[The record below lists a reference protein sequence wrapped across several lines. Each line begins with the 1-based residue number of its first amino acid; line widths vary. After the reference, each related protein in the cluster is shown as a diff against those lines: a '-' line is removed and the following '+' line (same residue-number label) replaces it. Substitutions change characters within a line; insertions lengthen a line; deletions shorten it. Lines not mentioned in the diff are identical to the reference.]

1 MNPKRLISSLA
12 AKPFVILTGNSGA
25 GKTRIAEYFAHWLGG
40 GMRHEVVPVGAGWT
54 DNRNILGFVNFLRKS
69 GEGDE
74 ALPLYHSTKALDLI
88 LKAHDDENKN
98 PYFLILDEMNLSH
111 VERYFSD
118 VLSAMES
125 KVGELPLHQ
134 EGDDQTDLPTA
145 VGEPG
150 RIPRTLKLP
159 ENLFI
164 IGTVNVDETTYMFS
178 PKVLDRA
185 NVLEFRIDDDAVNL
199 YFKNRDSGA
208 APIGFA
214 PKGFG
219 KAFLELSKKVRSGET
234 KDFGKLGDVDEVQ
247 NGIMDAF
254 KIMAEDRMEFGF
266 RTIKEILAYHAADY
280 ALTEDKSA
288 WKWQKA
294 FDQQLLQKIMPKLH
308 GSKRKIESLLIS
320 LARFCE
326 TGEVPAAGSDIP
338 ENLKSNPVKPIGEP
352 VYRMSYAKL
361 VEMIDAVRRD
371 QFVSYIH

>member
-1 MNPKRLISSLA
+1 MNPRRLLSSLV
-12 AKPFVILTGNSGA
+12 AKPFVILTGNSGT
-25 GKTRIAEYFAHWLGG
+25 GKTRIAEYFAQWLGDG
-40 GMRHEVVPVGAGWT
+40 IRHEVVPVGAGWT

-69 GEGDE
+69 GDEDE
-74 ALPLYHSTKALDLI
+74 ALPLYQTTAVLELFLKALD
-88 LKAHDDENKN
+88 DSKN

-111 VERYFSD
+111 VERYFAD

-125 KVGELPLHQ
+125 KEGALPLHQ
-134 EGDDQTDLPTA
+134 EGEELTELSTA
-145 VGEPG
+145 IGEPG
-150 RIPRTLKLP
+150 RIPRSLKLP

-185 NVLEFRIDDDAVNL
+185 NVLEFRIDSDAVDF
-199 YFKNRDSGA
+199 YFKNRDADA
-208 APIGFA
+208 ASIGFA
-214 PKGFG
+214 PRGFG

-234 KDFGKLGDVDEVQ
+234 KDFGKPGDVDEVQ
-247 NGIMDAF
+247 KAIKDAF
-254 KIMAEDRMEFGF
+254 KIMAEARMEFGF

-280 ALTEDKSA
+280 ALTEKKGE
-288 WKWQKA
+288 WKWQDV

-308 GSKRKIESLLIS
+308 GSKRKIEALLLS

-326 TGEVPAAGSDIP
+326 TGKVPDAGSDIL
-338 ENLKSNPVKPIGEP
+338 ENLKSNPVKPIDKP
-352 VYRMSYAKL
+352 IYPMSYAKL

>member
-12 AKPFVILTGNSGA
+12 AKPFVILTGNSGT

-40 GMRHEVVPVGAGWT
+40 GTRHEVVPVGAGWT

-74 ALPLYHSTKALDLI
+74 ALPLYQSTKALDLI

-125 KVGELPLHQ
+125 KAGELPLHQ

-150 RIPRTLKLP
+150 SIPRSLRLP

-185 NVLEFRIDDDAVNL
+185 NVLEFRIDDSAVGK
-199 YFKNRDSGA
+199 YFENRDAGA

-234 KDFGKLGDVDEVQ
+234 KDFGSAGDVAAVENAIKSV
-247 NGIMDAF
+247 F
-254 KIMAEDRMEFGF
+254 KIMAEARMEFGF

-280 ALTEDKSA
+280 ALTEKKGE
-288 WKWQKA
+288 WKWQDV

-308 GSKRKIESLLIS
+308 GSKRRIEALLIS

-326 TGEVPAAGSDIP
+326 TGTVPPKDATYPDDLSASGA
-338 ENLKSNPVKPIGEP
+338 VKYPWS
-352 VYRMSYAKL
+352 RAKL
-361 VEMIDAVRRD
+361 VEMIEAVRRD
-371 QFVSYIH
+371 QFMSFIH

>member
-1 MNPKRLISSLA
+1 MNPNRLISSLVS
-12 AKPFVILTGNSGA
+12 KSFVILTGNSGT
-25 GKTRIAEYFAHWLGG
+25 GKTRIAEYLAHWIGRG
-40 GMRHEVVPVGAGWT
+40 IRHEVVPVGAGWT
-54 DNRNILGFVNFLRKS
+54 DNRNILGFVNFLRSS
-69 GEGDE
+69 GEGDA
-74 ALPLYHSTKALDLI
+74 ALPMYQSTKVLDLMI
-88 LKAHDDENKN
+88 KAREDGKN

-111 VERYFSD
+111 VERYFAD

-125 KVGELPLHQ
+125 KAGELPLHQ

-150 RIPRTLKLP
+150 SIPRSLKLP

-185 NVLEFRIDDDAVNL
+185 NVLEFRIDDSAVDQ
-199 YFKNRDSGA
+199 YFENRDAGA

-219 KAFLELSKKVRSGET
+219 KAFLKLSKEVRSGET
-234 KDFGKLGDVDEVQ
+234 KDFGKPGDVDAVQ
-247 NGIMDAF
+247 KAIKDAF
-254 KIMAEDRMEFGF
+254 KIMAEARMEFGF

-280 ALTEDKSA
+280 ALTEKKGA
-288 WKWQKA
+288 WKWQDV

-308 GSKRKIESLLIS
+308 GSKRRIETLLLS

-361 VEMIDAVRRD
+361 VKMIDAVRRD
-371 QFVSYIH
+371 QFVSFIH

>member
-12 AKPFVILTGNSGA
+12 AKPFVILTGNSGT
-25 GKTRIAEYFAHWLGG
+25 GKTRIAEYFAHWLGS

-69 GEGDE
+69 GEGDD
-74 ALPLYHSTKALDLI
+74 AHPLYQSTKVLDI
-88 LKAHDDENKN
+88 MIKARDDGKS

-111 VERYFSD
+111 VERYFAD

-125 KVGELPLHQ
+125 KAGELLLHQ

-145 VGEPG
+145 VGESG
-150 RIPRTLKLP
+150 SIPRSLKLP

-185 NVLEFRIDDDAVNL
+185 NVLEFRIDDSAVEKYL
-199 YFKNRDSGA
+199 ENRDAGA

-234 KDFGKLGDVDEVQ
+234 KDFGKPGDVDAVQ
-247 NGIMDAF
+247 KAIKDAF
-254 KIMAEDRMEFGF
+254 KIMAHARMEFGF
-266 RTIKEILAYHAADY
+266 RTIKEILAYHAANY
-280 ALTEDKSA
+280 ALTEKKDE
-288 WKWQKA
+288 WKWQDV

-308 GSKRKIESLLIS
+308 GSKRRIESLLLS

-326 TGEVPAAGSDIP
+326 TGEVPAAASDIP
-338 ENLKSNPVKPIGEP
+338 ENLKSNPVKPIAES